1 MPTHYFSEIPS
12 DIAAINDYR
21 HYAQQNLNAQTWAY
35 IDGGGADEH
44 TLKRNLSVYSNIKLL
59 NRVLV
64 DVSADNTQ
72 LELSMALCG
81 YASLDEINADCLWQ
95 P

>member
-35 IDGGGADEH
+35 IDGGGADGS
-44 TLKRNLSVYSNIKLL
+44 R
-59 NRVLV
+59 
-64 DVSADNTQ
+64 ATQ
-72 LELSMALCG
+72 
-81 YASLDEINADCLWQ
+81 
-95 P
+95 